1 MKEKNRIEHPDMKT
15 IITFCFTGLLSLACS
30 QHSSAQIASVSVT
43 APSSSLSVKAHSVKV
58 ISFNSSV
65 SNNKVLLNWAVGENQ
80 DADKFEVERS
90 TDGKTFEMAA
100 LVFGTDKADT
110 DDYMFY
116 EKAKK
121 VKTYYRVK
129 IIGKDGSVDYTPVTT
144 TEIK

>member
-80 DADKFEVERS
+80 MLTSLKWKEARMAKRLKWLHWFLER
-90 TDGKTFEMAA
+90 TKQIQMTTCFM
-100 LVFGTDKADT
+100 
-110 DDYMFY
+110 
-116 EKAKK
+116 KK
-121 VKTYYRVK
+121 QKK
-129 IIGKDGSVDYTPVTT
+129 
-144 TEIK
+144 